1 MDFLKVKNSIFKAF
15 IEVFIPHKKTRSRIK
30 AWWGG

>member
-15 IEVFIPHKKTRSRIK
+15 IEVFIPHKKLVQESK
-30 AWWGG
+30 LGG